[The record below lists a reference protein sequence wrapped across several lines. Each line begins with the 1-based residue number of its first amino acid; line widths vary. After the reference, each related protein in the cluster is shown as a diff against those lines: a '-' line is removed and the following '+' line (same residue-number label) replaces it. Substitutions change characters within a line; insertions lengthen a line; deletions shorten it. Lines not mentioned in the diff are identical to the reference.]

1 MNPEK
6 RNAVG
11 VIFFTLVT
19 ILHEIIIKLSPEEA
33 GYSPHGLAIRLS

>member
-1 MNPEK
+1 MNPQK

-19 ILHEIIIKLSPEEA
+19 ILHDIVIKLLPEEA
-33 GYSPHGLAIRLS
+33 SYSPHGLAIRLP